1 MRHATSRLRRLTLAS
16 SAALVWLAA
25 AVTAVEASPESR
37 RLTQTAYDRAYDLR
51 LHESLDLLSRAR
63 AVDPSDP
70 APPRA
75 VAAVTWVTILC
86 AQGVAT
92 FAAFEGTA
100 TRDVVARPAVPEVLR
115 HRFTIHVEEAIALAE
130 RGRQLRPDDLD
141 AQYQLGASL
150 GLRALYRGTVE
161 GRTFD
166 SFTDGRK
173 AVLLLDS
180 VRRGAAQHHESAL
193 LPGIYRYAVSTLSF
207 PKRLLAAA
215 AGLGGDRDVGVALLE
230 TAAMDA
236 AATASDA
243 SIVLM
248 IVYNREGRHRDALR
262 HLRLLHRRHP
272 ANRLLRL
279 NLAATELAAGDGAA
293 AVRTIGEGPTGL
305 AEPEIPGERALWLY
319 IRGAARVRVADPSAG
334 ADLQEALTASP
345 REWVRARVHVE
356 LARLALASGS
366 RVLAETELERAV
378 HHARRA
384 GDGTALAAA
393 RELWGL
399 LVTTHLG
406 TPSHE
411 GEQSLAPSGGS
422 G

>member
-1 MRHATSRLRRLTLAS
+1 
-16 SAALVWLAA
+16 
-25 AVTAVEASPESR
+25 
-37 RLTQTAYDRAYDLR
+37 
-51 LHESLDLLSRAR
+51 
-63 AVDPSDP
+63 
-70 APPRA
+70 
-75 VAAVTWVTILC
+75 
-86 AQGVAT
+86 
-92 FAAFEGTA
+92 
-100 TRDVVARPAVPEVLR
+100 
-115 HRFTIHVEEAIALAE
+115 
-130 RGRQLRPDDLD
+130 
-141 AQYQLGASL
+141 
-150 GLRALYRGTVE
+150 VE
-161 GRTFD
+161 GRAFD

-173 AVLLLDS
+173 AVSLLDN
-180 VRRGAAQHHESAL
+180 VRRGAAQYHESAL

-215 AGLGGDRDVGVALLE
+215 AGLGGDRDVAVALLE

-262 HLRLLHRRHP
+262 HLRVLRRRHP

-293 AVRTIGEGPTGL
+293 AVKTIGEGP
-305 AEPEIPGERALWLY
+305 APARFDEPQIPGESALWLY
-319 IRGAARVRVADPSAG
+319 IRGAARVRLGDSSAR
-334 ADLQEALTASP
+334 ADLQGALTASP
-345 REWVRARVHVE
+345 REWVRARVHLE

-366 RVLAETELERAV
+366 RVTALTELEQAI

-399 LVTTHLG
+399 LVTHLR

-422 G
+422 

>member
-1 MRHATSRLRRLTLAS
+1 MCLATAFLRRLTLGS
-16 SAALVWLAA
+16 SAAPLLLAA

-37 RLTQTAYDRAYDLR
+37 RLTREAYDLAYDLR
-51 LHESLDLLSRAR
+51 LNESLDLLSRAR
-63 AVDPSDP
+63 AVDPADP
-70 APPRA
+70 APARA
-75 VAAVTWVTILC
+75 VAAVTWVNILC

-100 TRDVVARPAVPEVLR
+100 TGDVVARPAVPAVLR
-115 HRFTIHVEEAIALAE
+115 SRFTIHAEQAIALAE
-130 RGRQLRPDDLD
+130 RERHLRPYDLD

-161 GRTFD
+161 GRALD
-166 SFTDGRK
+166 SFNDGRK
-173 AVLLLDS
+173 AVSLLDS
-180 VRRGAAQHHESAL
+180 VRRRAAHHHESAL

-215 AGLGGDRDVGVALLE
+215 SGLGGDRDVGVALLE
-230 TAAMDA
+230 TAASET

-243 SIVLM
+243 SMVLM

-262 HLRLLHRRHP
+262 HLRMLHRRHP

-293 AVRTIGEGPTGL
+293 AIKTIGEGPAGL
-305 AEPEIPGERALWLY
+305 AEPQIPGERALWLY
-319 IRGAARVRVADPSAG
+319 IRGAARVRVGDPSAG
-334 ADLQEALTASP
+334 ADLQEALTAGP
-345 REWVRARVHVE
+345 REWVRARVHLE

-366 RVLAETELERAV
+366 RVTAQKELERAV

-384 GDGTALAAA
+384 GDATALAAA
-393 RELWGL
+393 REL
-399 LVTTHLG
+399 
-406 TPSHE
+406 P
-411 GEQSLAPSGGS
+411 ANF
-422 G
+422 